1 MTIYPPAVGRC
12 RRLSWLP
19 AEQVKKHSAQVTCV
33 DKTRLLSSVCTSTCI
48 HKSHLLE
55 NSLEFLKALSLHGP
69 GANEKEDGKSGR
81 VEDVD
86 APGVEEE
93 DVPEV
98 REARAAENAHKPLK
112 KERLSWIMLEVL
124 CTYLSDPLSDKDFAS
139 IRKNFPQVF

>member
-1 MTIYPPAVGRC
+1 M
-12 RRLSWLP
+12 
-19 AEQVKKHSAQVTCV
+19 
-33 DKTRLLSSVCTSTCI
+33 
-48 HKSHLLE
+48 E

-98 REARAAENAHKPLK
+98 REARAAENAHKALK
-112 KERLSWIMLEVL
+112 RDAFLDHVGGAI
-124 CTYLSDPLSDKDFAS
+124 YLSDPFPDKDLAS
-139 IRKNFPQVF
+139 IRKDFPQVF